1 VEYCHWSPTGR
12 YILLG
17 LAGFGADL
25 AGIEGGGR
33 PVGQPDELPAWMPE
47 IETADAEHLW
57 RSLWVL
63 DTETG
68 EQRRL
73 TREGLNPWEANW
85 CGDAQVVAVA
95 SESHS
100 EGSWYMAKLYL
111 LDVKSAQEEVIYRPT
126 LSLAGARDQ
135 NTPPTQALEF
145 HRALRENGVESA
157 LALYP
162 NGVHGLMTFPENTDA
177 TTRTIGWFLKH
188 LGSR

>member
-1 VEYCHWSPTGR
+1 MIKASSS
-12 YILLG
+12 L
-17 LAGFGADL
+17 FF
-25 AGIEGGGR
+25 
-33 PVGQPDELPAWMPE
+33 VG
-47 IETADAEHLW
+47 H
-57 RSLWVL
+57 
-63 DTETG
+63 
-68 EQRRL
+68 
-73 TREGLNPWEANW
+73 NPP
-85 CGDAQVVAVA
+85 
-95 SESHS
+95 SR
-100 EGSWYMAKLYL
+100 
-111 LDVKSAQEEVIYRPT
+111 VKTPT

>member
-1 VEYCHWSPTGR
+1 
-12 YILLG
+12 
-17 LAGFGADL
+17 
-25 AGIEGGGR
+25 
-33 PVGQPDELPAWMPE
+33 
-47 IETADAEHLW
+47 
-57 RSLWVL
+57 
-63 DTETG
+63 
-68 EQRRL
+68 
-73 TREGLNPWEANW
+73 
-85 CGDAQVVAVA
+85 
-95 SESHS
+95 
-100 EGSWYMAKLYL
+100 MAKLYL